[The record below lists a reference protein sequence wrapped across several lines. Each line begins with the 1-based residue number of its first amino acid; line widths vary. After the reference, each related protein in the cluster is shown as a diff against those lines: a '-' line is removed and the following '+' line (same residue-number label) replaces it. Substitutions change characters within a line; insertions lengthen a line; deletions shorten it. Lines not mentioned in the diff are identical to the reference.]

1 MSLTLLCPP
10 YEISPASLR
19 AKRSNPDCLR
29 GRILDCFASLAMTKR
44 KNAGAVSR
52 SGVWLDRSKAY
63 AALKPATAFTS
74 RKSSRPNL
82 PHSRPL
88 PDCL

>member
-1 MSLTLLCPP
+1 MKNAPSTTANRERKLIQKLNDHNNA
-10 YEISPASLR
+10 EAEFVSAPAQQL
-19 AKRSNPDCLR
+19 P
-29 GRILDCFASLAMTKR
+29 SLAKT
-44 KNAGAVSR
+44 
-52 SGVWLDRSKAY
+52 Y

-74 RKSSRPNL
+74 RYSSRPYL

>member
-1 MSLTLLCPP
+1 M
-10 YEISPASLR
+10 R
-19 AKRSNPDCLR
+19 AKRSNPESLR
-29 GRILDCFASLAMTKR
+29 GRSLDCFVAALLAMTMEQNKTPER
-44 KNAGAVSR
+44 FPAPALCS
-52 SGVWLDRSKAY
+52 SADKAY

-74 RKSSRPNL
+74 RKSSRPYL